1 MKKTKK
7 VSRRPVESHPHELLL
22 LEPKTLMVIIITSV
36 LTLLISFLGDR
47 GIKFMTSVVS
57 PVPVHAPFDGTTFPI
72 KQVPNWVKLTEA
84 ERKAVYSAIPAD
96 KLIAIPTYNPS
107 HLAIP
112 TSDLRWN
119 NADDDAIRNEKITYS
134 TSYLGDYRLSGLEN
148 VGSHPAIDIKV
159 PEGTPIYAMANGTV
173 TKAQYS
179 NGGFGNHVA
188 LQHNDFPTNDDPNS
202 KTTFYSSYS
211 HLSSI
216 SVNVYD
222 VVTKGQLLGFSGSSG
237 TATTPHLHFQIDND
251 VSSWHPYWPFT
262 TADMNA
268 AGLSFFEAIND
279 GLKKENAVANTINP
293 MRYVQKYFGNQSLM
307 VSAQPEIIQ
316 AISAA
321 TDEYNSV
328 AFMLQIPG
336 ATTITEGDSVK
347 FVIQAFDSKGNLLNK
362 PKFTDEVNLSLLNG
376 NGKLNRE
383 TLSSADLKAGITS
396 DINLTETKVGK
407 DKLLLRFREQE
418 FSSPEFEIVAK
429 KTIVA
434 GFTVVPQLASVPLG
448 ETVDVAIRAV
458 DLNGAVLNDFVL
470 NENLS
475 AQLNNDSGTLNFQ
488 SLAVSSFSNGE
499 AHLKLTTK
507 TAGTTQL
514 IVKYGGLSFYSPTI
528 TIIDPTPPVVVEQP
542 VVTPENTDVGTT
554 TATETPATVVA
565 QPEAGTTTEVGTTT
579 TVDIVQVVQPGTTT
593 PEVIAPE
600 LPFADIPENSQHFTV
615 LKKLKEIGLV
625 AGYGDGTFKPER
637 EVSRAE
643 AITFILKAI
652 DEKLKEKLEKTFPD
666 VPLTAWFS
674 KYVFTA
680 FELGFV
686 KGYPDGSFR
695 PDSPVT
701 LAEFFTMYFVAAKT
715 DIDPQIIS
723 TLPSGITANDWFA
736 PYLQEA
742 IKKNILEVTNNSV
755 DAGKSLT
762 RGDIAKILYRIKEL
776 EEKLK

>member
-7 VSRRPVESHPHELLL
+7 VSRRPVESHPRELLL
-22 LEPKTLMVIIITSV
+22 LEPKTLIVIIITSV
-36 LTLLISFLGDR
+36 LTLLVSFLGER

-57 PVPVHAPFDGTTFPI
+57 PVPAHAPFDGTTFPI
-72 KQVPNWVKLTEA
+72 KQIPNWVKLTEA
-84 ERKAVYSAIPAD
+84 ERKAAYSAIPAD
-96 KLIAIPTYNPS
+96 KIIAIPTYNPS

-119 NADDDAIRNEKITYS
+119 NADDDVIRNEKITYS
-134 TSYLGDYRLSGLEN
+134 TPYLGDYRLNGLEN

-159 PEGTPIYAMANGTV
+159 PEGTPVYAMANGTV
-173 TKAQYS
+173 IKAQYS

-188 LQHNDFPTNDDPNS
+188 LQHNDFPTIDDPNS

-216 SVNVYD
+216 SVKVYD

-251 VSSWHPYWPFT
+251 VSAWHPYWPFT

-268 AGLSFFEAIND
+268 SGLSFFEAINN

-307 VSAQPEIIQ
+307 VSAQPEIIE

-328 AFMLQIPG
+328 AFMLKISG
-336 ATTITEGDSVK
+336 ATTFTEGDSIK

-362 PKFTDEVNLSLLNG
+362 PKFTDEVKLSLLNG

-383 TLSSADLKAGITS
+383 TLLAADLMAGITS
-396 DINLTETKVGK
+396 EININETKVGK
-407 DKLLLRFREQE
+407 DKLILRFREQE

-434 GFTVVPQLASVPLG
+434 GFTVIPQVTSVPLG
-448 ETVDVAIRAV
+448 ETVDVGIRAV
-458 DLNGAVLNDFVL
+458 DLDGTVLNDFVL

-488 SLAVSSFSNGE
+488 SLVVSNFSSGE
-499 AHLKLTTK
+499 AHLKMTAK

-514 IVKYGGLSFYSPTI
+514 IVNYGGLSFYSPTI
-528 TIIDPTPPVVVEQP
+528 TIVDPNPVVVEQP
-542 VVTPENTDVGTT
+542 VVPVII
-554 TATETPATVVA
+554 PATTVVT
-565 QPEAGTTTEVGTTT
+565 QPEAGTTTEVVGTTT
-579 TVDIVQVVQPGTTT
+579 TVDIVQVIQLGTTT

-600 LPFADIPENSQHFTV
+600 LPFEDILENSQYFTV

-625 AGYGDGTFKPER
+625 SGYGDGTFKPDR

-652 DEKLKEKLEKTFPD
+652 DEKLKEQLEKTFPD

-715 DIDPQIIS
+715 DIDPQIVS
-723 TLPSGITANDWFA
+723 TLPAGITANDWFA

-755 DAGKSLT
+755 DAGKQLT

-776 EEKLK
+776 EEQLK